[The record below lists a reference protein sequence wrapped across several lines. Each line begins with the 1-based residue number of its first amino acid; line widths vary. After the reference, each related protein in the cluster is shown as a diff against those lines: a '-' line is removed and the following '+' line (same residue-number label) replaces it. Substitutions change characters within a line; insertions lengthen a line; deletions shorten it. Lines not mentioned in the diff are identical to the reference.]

1 MSLYQV
7 QKFLWLLNRDT
18 ASQQRFRDDPV
29 AALSPFDL
37 TDRERD
43 ALLNA
48 DIGLLYHLGVNGQ
61 LLMHFA
67 AFKQIDWATYLEL
80 MRRGVDQHG
89 PVREGIY
96 ALASSVQRPVDP
108 TTTEPPS

>member
-18 ASQQRFRDDPV
+18 AQQERFRSDP
-29 AALSPFDL
+29 AAAIAPFDL
-37 TDRERD
+37 TDEERD
-43 ALLNA
+43 ALLHT

-67 AFKQIDWATYLEL
+67 AFEQIDWATYLEL

-96 ALASSVQRPVDP
+96 ALTASIDRPDDD
-108 TTTEPPS
+108 TNTEGPR